1 MGRGQS
7 TVENLEVMTP
17 FGTAFAGRRVLVTG
31 HTGFKGAWLC
41 QWLLDLGAEI
51 TGLSLP
57 PNTTPS
63 LFTQLALASRLRH
76 IIGDI
81 QDPAVLARAVQECQP
96 DFVFHLA
103 AQALVRESY
112 LRPQETFSV
121 NAKGTLH
128 LLEALKE
135 FKRPCAA
142 VIITTDKCY
151 QNREWHYGYR
161 EEDPLGGRDPYSAS
175 KAAAELIIA
184 SYRASFFNNHPVK
197 VASCR
202 AGNVIGGGDWAKD
215 RILPDCIAALQRK
228 APILVRNRRATRPW
242 QHVLEPLSGYLWLA
256 ASLANPKL
264 RRVDVPALTS
274 AFNFG
279 PDRESN
285 RTVEELVGE
294 VLRNWPGRWQ
304 DKSNPEAPHEAGL
317 LQLSTDK
324 ACALLQWR
332 PVWDFAEAVAQTVEW
347 YRRAPRL
354 RTAGEFQK
362 QTRRQIHQY
371 VEHAVALRLPWAAK
385 GKSI

>member
-1 MGRGQS
+1 M
-7 TVENLEVMTP
+7 ENLEVMTP
-17 FGTAFAGRRVLVTG
+17 FGSAFAGRRVLVTG

-41 QWLLDLGAEI
+41 QWLLGLGAEI
-51 TGLSLP
+51 TGVSLP
-57 PNTTPS
+57 PNTSPS
-63 LFTQLALASRLRH
+63 LFTQLGLAGRLRH
-76 IIGDI
+76 IVGDI
-81 QDPAVLARAVQECQP
+81 QDPAVLAGAVRECQP
-96 DFVFHLA
+96 NFVFHLA

-121 NAKGTLH
+121 NAMGTLH
-128 LLEALKE
+128 LLEALKD
-135 FKRPCAA
+135 FKRPCTA
-142 VIITTDKCY
+142 IFITTDKCY

-184 SYRASFFNNHPVK
+184 SYRASFFQNHPVK

-215 RILPDCIAALQRK
+215 RIVPDCMAALQKKR
-228 APILVRNRRATRPW
+228 PILVRNPRATRPW

-264 RRVDVPALTS
+264 RRVDLTALTS

-279 PDRESN
+279 PDHESN

-294 VLRNWPGRWQ
+294 VLQNWPGRWQ
-304 DKSNPEAPHEAGL
+304 DKSEPHAPHEAGL

-324 ACALLQWR
+324 ACALLRWR
-332 PVWDFAEAVAQTVEW
+332 PVWNFPEAVAKTVEW
-347 YRRAPRL
+347 YRAAAHL
-354 RTAGEFQK
+354 RTAGEFQA
-362 QTRRQIHQY
+362 QTRQQIAQY
-371 VEHAVALRLPWAAK
+371 AKQAGSLRLPWASN
-385 GKSI
+385 GKSK